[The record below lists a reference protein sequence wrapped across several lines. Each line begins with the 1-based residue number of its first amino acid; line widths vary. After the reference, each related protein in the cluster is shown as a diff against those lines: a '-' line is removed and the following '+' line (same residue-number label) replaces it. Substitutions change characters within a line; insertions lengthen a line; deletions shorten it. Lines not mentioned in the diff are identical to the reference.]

1 MIFMILIFLIL
12 KRQFYQIWT
21 QSQLNF
27 VDISADFIF
36 VKYYFYFLIQTP
48 GIGMAILSVYQRS
61 IDISNE

>member
-27 VDISADFIF
+27 VDISADFI
-36 VKYYFYFLIQTP
+36 L
-48 GIGMAILSVYQRS
+48 
-61 IDISNE
+61 